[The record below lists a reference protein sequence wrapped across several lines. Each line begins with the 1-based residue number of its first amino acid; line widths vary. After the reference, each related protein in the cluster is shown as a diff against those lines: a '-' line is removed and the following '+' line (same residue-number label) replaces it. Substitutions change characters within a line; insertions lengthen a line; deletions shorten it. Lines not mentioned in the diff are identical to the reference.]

1 MPDAIFLEIF
11 VICRFQVRFLSIYTP
26 RDFVNSTCFI
36 ESLLPAAEGRRR
48 SCTHKTQTDKT
59 IWRTKRTSCIYSVPM
74 ILRDEIII
82 FKGGG
87 VVSVSSCLLILNTLP
102 HCKNV
107 VLDIYNTVETI
118 VSVTILKILV
128 CFTYLNFAYER
139 GDQALT
145 YQDYMNNLRLL
156 QTT

>member
-1 MPDAIFLEIF
+1 MTKVVDAF
-11 VICRFQVRFLSIYTP
+11 VVGHWAVSRKLTNRH
-26 RDFVNSTCFI
+26 VNRPM
-36 ESLLPAAEGRRR
+36 LPAAEGRRR

-59 IWRTKRTSCIYSVPM
+59 IWRTKRTLCVYSVPM

-128 CFTYLNFAYER
+128 CFTHLNFA
-139 GDQALT
+139 
-145 YQDYMNNLRLL
+145 
-156 QTT
+156 